1 MSYIHLQPCIEG
13 MLEGVWVVD
22 PKTQRILT
30 ANAAAAELQGLTP
43 EDMVG
48 ASAVELSAN
57 LEDLHLWQEVAAG
70 YVNVR
75 RSDALLRRADGSTV
89 VVDRL
94 LTVVH
99 LSENESVCLVGMQ
112 DKTQQHSAEQ
122 KLERLLAEL
131 RATLEST
138 ADGILVCDMDG
149 KIRAFNRLFAE
160 LWQLPPELLTQHDDA
175 AIHAFLANSVPTQD
189 HYHERLQL
197 ILRTPLLEAT
207 DVLVL
212 RNGRVLE
219 RITRPQLARGRPIGR
234 VYAFRDITQRSAT
247 EAQLQL
253 AAKVFQSSPDAI
265 FVTTPQHVIE
275 ACNPAA
281 QELTL
286 CQEADLL
293 GRSAR
298 ELFYHPA
305 NHDSWLNEVDQKLQQ
320 PGFWEG
326 EVWIRRP
333 EGQAVALQV
342 SWVVLRNGDGK
353 VMHTVLFAKDLTDK
367 MEAQKRIEQL
377 AYSDALTGLPN
388 RLMLTER
395 VSHAIHLSERSSKG
409 FAVLFLD
416 LDRFKHINDSLGHL
430 FGDRVLI
437 EMAQRLKRCLRLT
450 DTLCRL
456 GGDEFVIHLHEADAH
471 AAELTARRI
480 IETIAMPVSIENMD
494 FSLSCSLGIA
504 LYPQDGRTLDELI
517 QHGDTAMYQVKERGK
532 GHYRFYQPQMNADLL
547 SRIRLDH
554 AMREGLKRDEFVLHY
569 QPRLNMTSDCIL
581 GCEALV
587 RWQHPDNGLLMPGDF
602 IGVAEDTS
610 FIVNLGQWVLCEA
623 VRQAAD
629 WVRQGQ
635 PCQVAVN
642 VSALQFQ
649 QTRFVEDVAAAL
661 KEHDLDPAL
670 LELELTE
677 SILIQDANEALERL
691 RRLAGLG
698 VALSIDDFGTGYSSM
713 AYLKRF
719 PLHKL
724 KIDRSFIMSLHEQEL
739 DAAIVLAIIQMGH
752 ALKLEVVAEGVELPE
767 QLEQLQ
773 RLGCDQYQ
781 GFLYAP
787 ALPADGFFMRHEH
800 GARLANDARSR
811 FGFGGERLVAAAR
824 GGR

>member
-1 MSYIHLQPCIEG
+1 MNYIHWQPCIEG

-43 EDMVG
+43 DDVVG
-48 ASAVELSAN
+48 ANAVELSAN
-57 LEDLHLWQEVAAG
+57 LEDLHLWQEIAAG
-70 YVNVR
+70 NIDGR

-94 LTVVH
+94 LTMVRVNDH
-99 LSENESVCLVGMQ
+99 QSVCLVSMQ
-112 DKTQQHSAEQ
+112 DKTKQHSAEQ

-138 ADGILVCDMDG
+138 ADGILVCDMTG

-160 LWQLPPELLTQHDDA
+160 LWGIPPELLTQDDDA
-175 AIHAFLANSVPTQD
+175 AIHAFLANSVPT
-189 HYHERLQL
+189 HERYQERLHQ
-197 ILRTPLLEAT
+197 ILRTPLLETT

-212 RNGRVLE
+212 RCGRVLE

-265 FVTTPQHVIE
+265 FVTTPQHTIE

-281 QELTL
+281 LELTQ
-286 CQEADLL
+286 CEEATLL

-305 NHDSWLNEVDQKLQQ
+305 SQDGWLVEVDQKLHE

-326 EVWIRRP
+326 EVWFRRP
-333 EGQAVALQV
+333 DGPAVALQV
-342 SWVVLRNGDGK
+342 SWVVLRSSDGK

-367 MEAQKRIEQL
+367 LEAQKRIEQL

-395 VSHAIHLSERSSKG
+395 VIHAIHLSERNNKG

-416 LDRFKHINDSLGHL
+416 LDRFKHINDSLGHP
-430 FGDRVLI
+430 FGDRVLV
-437 EMAQRLKRCLRLT
+437 EMAQRLKSCLRQT

-456 GGDEFVIHLHEADAH
+456 GGDEFVIHLHEADAYG
-471 AAELTARRI
+471 AELTARRI
-480 IETIAMPVSIENMD
+480 IDTVAMPVSIENMD

-517 QHGDTAMYQVKERGK
+517 QHADTAMYQVKERGK
-532 GHYRFYQPQMNADLL
+532 GHFRFYQPQMNADLL

-554 AMREGLKRDEFVLHY
+554 AMREGLKREEFVLYY
-569 QPRLNMTSDCIL
+569 QPRLNMASNRIL

-587 RWQHPDNGLLMPGDF
+587 RWQHPANGLVMPGSF
-602 IGVAEDTS
+602 ISVAEDTS
-610 FIVNLGQWVLCEA
+610 FIVKLGHWVLGEA
-623 VRQAAD
+623 VRQAAE
-629 WVRQGQ
+629 WARQGR

-649 QTRFVEDVAAAL
+649 QTRFVDEVAAAL
-661 KEHDLDPAL
+661 KEHGLDPAL

-677 SILIQDANEALERL
+677 SILIQDAEEALERL
-691 RRLAGLG
+691 QRLAGLG

-724 KIDRSFIMSLHEQEL
+724 KIDRSFIMSLHEQKL

-752 ALKLEVVAEGVELPE
+752 ALNLQVVAEGVEFPG

-773 RLGCDQYQ
+773 LMGCDQYQ

-787 ALPADGFFMRHEH
+787 ALPAAEFIVGV
-800 GARLANDARSR
+800 SR
-811 FGFGGERLVAAAR
+811 YVSTF
-824 GGR
+824 